1 MMNFS
6 IPKIDSIIESMDER
20 ITLIVLDQ
28 LRHIFCLNLQ

>member
-1 MMNFS
+1 MREKMMNFS

-28 LRHIFCLNLQ
+28 L